1 MAVQSEF
8 TLKVGESTPIKRGI
22 FRDQRLVYAGMP
34 GENVFSLALTFTQGY
49 NSSAYNL
56 YFPANNY
63 EMTLLDQ
70 HLIILRVDP
79 HQIRFRFE
87 R

>member
-1 MAVQSEF
+1 MPVQSEF
-8 TLKVGESTPIKRGI
+8 SLKVGESTPIKRGF

-34 GENVFSLALTFTQGY
+34 DENVYSFALTFTQGY

-56 YFPANNY
+56 YFLANNY
-63 EMTLLDQ
+63 ELTLLDQ
-70 HLIILRVDP
+70 RLIILRVDP